1 MLFDN
6 RQQAGKAL
14 ARRLKEYNRKNTVVL
29 SLPRGGVPVG
39 FEIAKVLGAPL
50 DVLVAR
56 KVSPPGNPEFGIAAV
71 SESGVRVIDENT
83 VDFLGISPEELEEL
97 IYAEFAQVRLRI
109 QKYRAGKN
117 LPKLRGKTVVFVDD
131 GLATGVT
138 AGAAIASVKLLSPKK
153 IIFAVPVCSADT
165 AGNLKGEVD
174 ELLCLHAPIDFIAVG
189 RWYLDFKQT
198 SDHEVID
205 LLNNSKRLVRVEKV
219 EESPHY
225 PRAV

>member
-109 QKYRAGKN
+109 QK
-117 LPKLRGKTVVFVDD
+117 
-131 GLATGVT
+131 
-138 AGAAIASVKLLSPKK
+138 
-153 IIFAVPVCSADT
+153 
-165 AGNLKGEVD
+165 
-174 ELLCLHAPIDFIAVG
+174 
-189 RWYLDFKQT
+189 
-198 SDHEVID
+198 
-205 LLNNSKRLVRVEKV
+205 
-219 EESPHY
+219 
-225 PRAV
+225 

>member
-117 LPKLRGKTVVFVDD
+117 LPKLRGKTV
-131 GLATGVT
+131 
-138 AGAAIASVKLLSPKK
+138 
-153 IIFAVPVCSADT
+153 C
-165 AGNLKGEVD
+165 
-174 ELLCLHAPIDFIAVG
+174 
-189 RWYLDFKQT
+189 
-198 SDHEVID
+198 
-205 LLNNSKRLVRVEKV
+205 
-219 EESPHY
+219 
-225 PRAV
+225 

>member
-1 MLFDN
+1 MKIFIVIPFRNEEKHIGLVVK
-6 RQQAGKAL
+6 GVMKY
-14 ARRLKEYNRKNTVVL
+14 RLPVVL
-29 SLPRGGVPVG
+29 
-39 FEIAKVLGAPL
+39 
-50 DVLVAR
+50 
-56 KVSPPGNPEFGIAAV
+56 
-71 SESGVRVIDENT
+71 
-83 VDFLGISPEELEEL
+83 
-97 IYAEFAQVRLRI
+97 
-109 QKYRAGKN
+109 
-117 LPKLRGKTVVFVDD
+117 VDD